1 METNRI
7 KKLQENMKNNRDIPF
22 LLTDLSNIFYLTGF
36 TGSSGFLIV
45 FPDRPPVFLCDGRY
59 TTQAKKEFITSTEIV
74 EFNTDVYKRIA
85 DILTSSG
92 FRTVYFETSL
102 SYQSYLNLKEKNLE
116 LVPVPNWLEEMRMI
130 KSPRELE
137 LIERA
142 LHLSEKAWEAV
153 SPMIR
158 PGIKEKDFALELD
171 YQMIKAGG
179 DSIAFSTIVA
189 SGERSA
195 LPHAQPTDER
205 MEAGSWLVVDW
216 GVRYQKYCGDITRTV
231 PVGCVEDLWFE
242 ETIQLLKEAQQMA
255 QEFIRDGVR
264 AADVER
270 TVRNFLNQHKI
281 EQYFTHSLGHGIGI
295 QVHESPRLSNN
306 SEVILR
312 ENMVVTVEPGVYI
325 PGKGGIRLEN
335 IVVVEKE
342 SCRILNRLP
351 VIL

>member
-7 KKLQENMKNNRDIPF
+7 KKLQENLQNDRGIPF

-36 TGSSGFLIV
+36 TGSSGFLIL
-45 FPDRPPVFLCDGRY
+45 FPDQDPVFLCDGRY
-59 TTQAKKEFITSTEIV
+59 TTQAKKELKIAADIID
-74 EFNTDVYKRIA
+74 FNTDVYKKIA
-85 DILTSSG
+85 ETCVSNG
-92 FRTVYFETSL
+92 FQTVYFETSL
-102 SYQSYLNLKEKNLE
+102 TYQSYLSLKEKNLE
-116 LVPVPNWLEEMRMI
+116 LIPVSNWLEEMRMI
-130 KSPRELE
+130 KAPGELE
-137 LIERA
+137 LLTKA

-153 SPMIR
+153 SPMVR

-171 YQMIKAGG
+171 YQMIKMGG
-179 DSIAFSTIVA
+179 DSIAFPTIVA

-195 LPHAQPTDER
+195 LPHAQPTDEKL
-205 MEAGSWLVVDW
+205 EAGSWLVVDW
-216 GVRYQKYCGDITRTV
+216 GVRYKKYCGDITRTV
-231 PVGCVEDLWFE
+231 PIGWVEDQWFKK
-242 ETIQLLKEAQQMA
+242 TIQLVQEAQQLA
-255 QEFIRDGVR
+255 QNSICDGVK

-270 TVRNFLNQHKI
+270 AVRDFFQQHKI
-281 EQYFTHSLGHGIGI
+281 EQYFTHSLGHGVGI
-295 QVHESPRLSNN
+295 LVHESPRLSIT

-342 SCRILNRLP
+342 SCRVLNRLP